1 MKCAMWVIRKLDL
14 QQQELSVKVNSVL
27 FISDSNPDLLCVAT
41 AEDLGIAPSALNSTV
56 PKK

>member
-1 MKCAMWVIRKLDL
+1 VWVIRKLDL
-14 QQQELSVKVNSVL
+14 QQKELSVKVNSVL

-41 AEDLGIAPSALNSTV
+41 VEGMGIAPSALNYTV